1 MTLHISAADAARMTA
16 FLDAE
21 AAPSEPTAHIVF
33 GTNQRIPAELVAQR
47 HHAGLA
53 PLIILT
59 GGMNRRT
66 GVVESVE
73 HRRVLVELG
82 VDDSVIRH
90 EATSLTTEA
99 NVELALPFLLE
110 ALESGLKLTAVC
122 KWYHRR
128 ALHLLRRYLPDVP
141 SFHGITWEPIYD
153 DLALTRSNWWHTSH
167 GAASRVLHEW
177 RAIPER
183 LAAGSLADVERIDGA
198 WR

>member
-1 MTLHISAADAARMTA
+1 MTVHISSDDAARMTA

-21 AAPSEPTAHIVF
+21 APPSEPTAHIVF
-33 GTNQRIPAELVAQR
+33 GTNQPIPAELVARR
-47 HHAGLA
+47 HHAGLV

-59 GGMNRRT
+59 GSVNRQT

-73 HRRVLVELG
+73 HRRVLVGLG

-90 EATSLTTEA
+90 EATSLTTQG
-99 NVELALPFLLE
+99 NVEQALPFLHE

-128 ALHLLRRYLPDVP
+128 GLHLLRRYLPDVRT
-141 SFHGITWEPIYD
+141 FYAVTWEPIYD
-153 DLALTRSNWWHTSH
+153 GVTLTRSNWWHTSH
-167 GAASRVLHEW
+167 GAARRVLHEW

-198 WR
+198 WQ

>member
-1 MTLHISAADAARMTA
+1 MTVPISSADAARMTA
-16 FLDAE
+16 YLDAE
-21 AAPSEPTAHIVF
+21 APPSEPTAHIVF
-33 GTNQRIPAELVAQR
+33 GTNQPMPAELVARR

-59 GGMNRRT
+59 GGVNRQS
-66 GVVESVE
+66 GVIESVE
-73 HRRVLVELG
+73 HRRMLVGLG
-82 VDDSVIRH
+82 VDDGIIRH
-90 EATSLTTEA
+90 EARSLTTQA
-99 NVELALPFLLE
+99 NVELAMPFLLE

-128 ALHLLRRYLPDVP
+128 TLHLLRRYLPDEP
-141 SFHGITWEPIYD
+141 SFHAVTWEPIVEGVT
-153 DLALTRSNWWHTSH
+153 LTRSNWWLTSH

-177 RAIPER
+177 RVIPER